1 MRVDDLQR
9 PETQVTDR
17 SELPNVDAGAK
28 PGSSARA
35 SCILKHHC
43 SSPYLMLLLNK
54 EFTDLARLA
63 GQRAS
68 GMLLFPP

>member
-1 MRVDDLQR
+1 MTFRGQKPKLQTGLSC
-9 PETQVTDR
+9 PMWM
-17 SELPNVDAGAK
+17 LGAK

-54 EFTDLARLA
+54 EFTDLVRLA